1 MSNKGSNEII
11 FSSEFFKTIMQTL
24 DSYKIRALIDAKED
38 IIEAGIYSETQ
49 YFNILF
55 KLIDEE
61 KLKYELYEHLKEK
74 DELNIS
80 HLEIFAENKH
90 IQFKKALSLSY
101 LLEREGLID
110 IEEIYEKTKNSEEE
124 TDTQIFKNLNFSV
137 NDVDITSIKPIY
149 EPVQVIFD
157 SSICSGCGLCAG
169 ICPMNCITIN
179 NGFGEINGDKCIK
192 CGLCYYI
199 CPRSYLPVKLLN
211 IYQDDA
217 SEVKNYSKIG
227 VYKEA
232 YSARTKIDE
241 IKEVCQDGGVSSTCL
256 YYLLEHNKID
266 LAIGAKMGEKL
277 WCPEP
282 TLIKDKK
289 DIIETAG
296 TKYVNNPN
304 LKLLNEIDPEKK
316 LAIVGVPCM
325 MQALL
330 KSKIYNIDLPILHSI
345 QYRIGIFCMES
356 FPYEEGFLK
365 ICERLNVQVNDVK
378 KTDINKGKFFIY
390 TKNGEEL
397 NVAIKEVTNLA
408 REDCE
413 VCYDLTS
420 ESADISIG
428 SIGAPSGWNVV
439 LVRNEKGKQLYEA
452 LIEND
457 LIESK
462 PIEEVKPGLPLLL
475 KIANS
480 KRNKS
485 SKHIL
490 KKIENEKRYPY
501 Y

>member
-1 MSNKGSNEII
+1 
-11 FSSEFFKTIMQTL
+11 
-24 DSYKIRALIDAKED
+24 
-38 IIEAGIYSETQ
+38 
-49 YFNILF
+49 
-55 KLIDEE
+55 
-61 KLKYELYEHLKEK
+61 
-74 DELNIS
+74 
-80 HLEIFAENKH
+80 
-90 IQFKKALSLSY
+90 
-101 LLEREGLID
+101 
-110 IEEIYEKTKNSEEE
+110 
-124 TDTQIFKNLNFSV
+124 
-137 NDVDITSIKPIY
+137 
-149 EPVQVIFD
+149 
-157 SSICSGCGLCAG
+157 
-169 ICPMNCITIN
+169 
-179 NGFGEINGDKCIK
+179 
-192 CGLCYYI
+192 
-199 CPRSYLPVKLLN
+199 
-211 IYQDDA
+211 
-217 SEVKNYSKIG
+217 
-227 VYKEA
+227 
-232 YSARTKIDE
+232 
-241 IKEVCQDGGVSSTCL
+241 
-256 YYLLEHNKID
+256 
-266 LAIGAKMGEKL
+266 AIGAKMGEKL

-316 LAIVGVPCM
+316 VAIVGVPCM

-330 KSKIYNIDLPILHSI
+330 KSKIYDINIPLLNNIK
-345 QYRIGIFCMES
+345 YRIGIFCMES

-365 ICERLNVQVNDVK
+365 ICERLNVEVNDVK
-378 KTDINKGKFFIY
+378 KTDINKGKFFVY

-397 NVAIKEVTNLA
+397 NVPIKEVTNLA

-428 SIGAPSGWNVV
+428 SIGAPSGWNIV
-439 LVRNEKGKQLYEA
+439 LVRNEKGKELYDA

-480 KRNKS
+480 KKNKS

>member
-11 FSSEFFKTIMQTL
+11 FSRKFFKAIMQTL
-24 DSYKIRALIDAKED
+24 DSYKVRALIDAKED
-38 IIEAGIYSETQ
+38 IIEVGIYSEAQ

-55 KLIDEE
+55 ELIDEE
-61 KLKYELYEHLKEK
+61 KLKYELYEYLKEQGEADISQLEMFAKHK
-74 DELNIS
+74 DIRLN
-80 HLEIFAENKH
+80 KT
-90 IQFKKALSLSY
+90 LSLCY
-101 LLEREGLID
+101 LLEREGLIN
-110 IEEIYEKTKNSEEE
+110 IEEIYEKSKNSEEE
-124 TDTQIFKNLNFSV
+124 TLQIFKNFNFSV
-137 NDVDITSIKPIY
+137 NNVDITSIKPIY
-149 EPVQVIFD
+149 EPVQIIFD
-157 SSICSGCGLCAG
+157 SNICSGCGLCAG

-179 NGFGEINGDKCIK
+179 NGFGEIDDDKCIR
-192 CGLCYYI
+192 CGLCYYV
-199 CPRSYLPVKLLN
+199 CPRTYLPVKLLN

-256 YYLLEHNKID
+256 YYLLENNKID

-316 LAIVGVPCM
+316 VAIVGVPCM

-330 KSKIYNIDLPILHSI
+330 KSKIYDINIPLLNNI

-365 ICERLNVQVNDVK
+365 ICERLNVEVNDVK
-378 KTDINKGKFFIY
+378 KTDINKGKFFVY

-397 NVAIKEVTNLA
+397 NVPIKEVTNLA

-439 LVRNEKGKQLYEA
+439 LVRNERGKELYDA
-452 LIEND
+452 LIENG

-480 KRNKS
+480 KKNKS